1 MLFRD
6 VFFKITFPHTPH
18 FKTSMCRYICW
29 FTTWALDVCQKLE
42 MTPEK
47 KIKWEQQSMKV

>member
-6 VFFKITFPHTPH
+6 VFFKITFPHAPH